1 MTANDSDAALLIAWR
16 AGDTRA
22 GSELVARHA
31 HTVLRFFRRKLD
43 RGAED
48 LTQRTFLAAV
58 EGRDRVN
65 SVHGFRA
72 YILGIARYEYTRAIR
87 YKLRETP
94 HLHVR
99 SLTSPSGVVAKKQ
112 DHGRL
117 LVALRQ
123 LPLDLQITIELHYWE
138 EMTTKEIATVLGVAP
153 GTIKWRL
160 SRARDQLASSLD
172 SLPAG
177 SRATSTDHI
186 DRWIASMRVAVDG
199 DNNKPQ

>member
-1 MTANDSDAALLIAWR
+1 MIENDCDAALLIAWR
-16 AGDTRA
+16 AGDARA
-22 GSELVARHA
+22 GSELVGRHA

-58 EGRDRVN
+58 EGRDRVK
-65 SVHGFRA
+65 SVCGFRA
-72 YILGIARYEYTRAIR
+72 YILGIARHEYTRAIR
-87 YKLRETP
+87 RKLRETP
-94 HLHVR
+94 RLHVR
-99 SLTSPSGVVAKKQ
+99 SVTSPSRAVERKQ

-138 EMTTKEIATVLGVAP
+138 EMTTKEIATVLGVAA

-160 SRARDQLASSLD
+160 SRARAQLASALD
-172 SLPAG
+172 SLPAET
-177 SRATSTDHI
+177 RATSTDHI
-186 DRWIASMRVAVDG
+186 DRWIASMRVVVDG
-199 DNNKPQ
+199 DGGDSL